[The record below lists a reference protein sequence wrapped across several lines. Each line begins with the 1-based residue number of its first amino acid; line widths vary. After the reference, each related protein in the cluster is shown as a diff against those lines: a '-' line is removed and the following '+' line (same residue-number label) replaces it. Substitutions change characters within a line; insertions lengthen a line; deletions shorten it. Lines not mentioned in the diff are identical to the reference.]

1 MRIARTTLFLLLANL
16 VAFGLVWRASYAHRQ
31 TTSSQA
37 LLFPAALSKVELTDA
52 GQKLTLDKKAAGWRI
67 TTPMDWPAN
76 LWAVQRL
83 IDELRFIDG
92 EKGFAV
98 AETVASGGHLST
110 YGLVTPRWLLRT
122 TSAADSDQIV
132 EVKIGENKDT
142 RRLFML
148 TSNGT
153 RIIPLADA
161 MAAALEAKPESYR
174 VDKIFEIADF
184 EIRNLSARRR
194 QKDID
199 SVTTLS
205 LEERA
210 RAGRRNPGAE
220 WRFEAPFDA
229 LADPERAAK
238 AITELANLRVIKFL
252 DAPESETG
260 LATPELRLGVE
271 GNSRRQVLLL
281 GKLKADSAALRW
293 AKLEDNAAL
302 FLVEAKAFTDWENP
316 RATLASA
323 RPADFDPELASGLT
337 LTSGGRF
344 ITLHRLDAAGTEPRW
359 EIPVAPGSTVT
370 KRREG
375 DGKIIRDFLTSLTR
389 LRAILSGPT
398 ASPTLIAAGQLPA
411 EALHKAEIQFGGDR
425 LVLAFYE
432 APATAN
438 GTAQL
443 LVHQKGTP
451 HAALCDVSLLRN
463 AQASVDPKA
472 WRNRAITELAAGA
485 KVAGLRL
492 TERRDG
498 KVMGEARL
506 GPDGNWAGTGLLDPA
521 TSRRLAGAF
530 MQVRAS
536 EFPAREIGAGEFRY
550 ELRLT
555 DQAAAGATG
564 ASESFRTYLC
574 TTPLNRSAI
583 LLRDEGDGDDFLL
596 EAPLAEL
603 LIPLLST
610 SGR

>member
-16 VAFGLVWRASYAHRQ
+16 VAFGLVWRATYAHRQ
-31 TTSSQA
+31 TTSSQD
-37 LLFPAALSKVELTDA
+37 LLFPAALSKVELIEA
-52 GQKLTLDKKAAGWRI
+52 GQTLKLEKKPNGWRI
-67 TTPMDWPAN
+67 TTPLDWPAN
-76 LWAVQRL
+76 LWSVQRL

-98 AETVASGGHLST
+98 TETLASGGKLST
-110 YGLVTPRWLLRT
+110 YGLAAPRWILRT
-122 TSAADSDQIV
+122 TDAANNDKMV

-148 TSNGT
+148 SSNGS
-153 RIIPLADA
+153 RIIPLGDA

-174 VDKIFEIADF
+174 VDKIFELADF
-184 EIRNLSARRR
+184 EIRSLSARRR
-194 QKDID
+194 QKDAD

-205 LEERA
+205 FEERP
-210 RAGRRNPGAE
+210 RPGHRNQGAE

-229 LADPERAAK
+229 LADPDRAAK
-238 AITELANLRVIKFL
+238 AIAELANLRVVKFL
-252 DAPESETG
+252 EAPESETG
-260 LATPELRLGVE
+260 LATPELRLGIE

-281 GKLKADSAALRW
+281 GKFKADSASQRW

-302 FLVEAKAFTDWENP
+302 FLVESKALADWENP

-323 RPADFDPELASGLT
+323 RPADFEPELASGLT

-375 DGKIIRDFLTSLTR
+375 DGKIIRDFLTALAR
-389 LRAILSGPT
+389 LRATLAGPN
-398 ASPTLIAAGQLPA
+398 ASPTLLAASQLPA
-411 EALHKAEIQFGGDR
+411 EALHKVEIAFGGER
-425 LVLAFYE
+425 VELSFYA
-432 APATAN
+432 APNTESGAV
-438 GTAQL
+438 QL
-443 LVHQKGTP
+443 LVHQKGSP

-463 AQASVDPKA
+463 AQASVDPKT
-472 WRNRAITELAAGA
+472 WRSRSLTELAAGT
-485 KVAGLRL
+485 KVTGLRL
-492 TERRDG
+492 SERTDG
-498 KVMGEARL
+498 KVLGEARL

-521 TSRRLAGAF
+521 TSRRLAGGL

-536 EFPAREIGAGEFRY
+536 EFPTREMGAGVFRY
-550 ELRLT
+550 ELRIT

-574 TTPLNRSAI
+574 TAPLTRTAI

-596 EAPLAEL
+596 ETSSAEI